1 MAEKKCGEVCKRR
14 PTMMGISI
22 PGVRIILIARKK
34 MVDDVQ
40 VEVLVII
47 GKEVEL
53 GSLTATA

>member
-1 MAEKKCGEVCKRR
+1 
-14 PTMMGISI
+14 MMGMSI
-22 PGVRIILIARKK
+22 PGVRIIPIARKK